1 MKYRN
6 FKNRVTSARWLFNG
20 LHLVCGHVSGKC
32 RVLGVGKARW
42 AGGRQSMWGQATSP
56 SDTARWVCDTTMRSW
71 YHYHIAMMLSWRA
84 SGGWLRERV
93 KDREA
98 WRAAAHGL
106 TKCQKGLS
114 NWTTSICNIKYM
126 AHSKSNIVLT
136 KTHSCGES
144 PYCPASGCSIM
155 HNWGKWPC
163 KGCCRGLWAH
173 ERGLAFQSQHHWKSA
188 V

>member
-1 MKYRN
+1 MESNPEY
-6 FKNRVTSARWLFNG
+6 SLEG
-20 LHLVCGHVSGKC
+20 LMLKLKIQYFGPPDVKSQLIGKDPDA
-32 RVLGVGKARW
+32 GKD
-42 AGGRQSMWGQATSP
+42 WGQKETGMTEDGMA
-56 SDTARWVCDTTMRSW
+56 
-71 YHYHIAMMLSWRA
+71 
-84 SGGWLRERV
+84 GWHHWLKGHSLRKLREIV

-144 PYCPASGCSIM
+144 PYSPASGCSIM

-173 ERGLAFQSQHHWKSA
+173 ERDLAFQSQHHWKSA